1 MDDSLR
7 GKIALVTGGSSGIG
21 RATALAFAR
30 QGARVVVAD
39 ITRRDGEQTVQM
51 TERAGGS
58 AIFLHTDI
66 TQSTQVES
74 MVSETVRAYGR
85 LDFAFNNAGVE
96 GTGELT
102 HLYAEE
108 MWRRVIEIDLIG
120 TWLCLKYEL
129 TQMLRQGSGAIVN
142 TASIAGLV
150 ASPASGTAYT
160 ASKHGV
166 VGLTKNAALEYAHH
180 GIRIN
185 AVCPG
190 PINTPMVRRLVARRP
205 QLEAQYTVN
214 SPMRRMG
221 TPEEVAEAVLWLCSG
236 AASFV
241 TGQAVAIDGGY
252 VAQ

>member
-1 MDDSLR
+1 MRFRINLRDLPASVTGVPPSRPMPMFVLQSDSRSDCRELHRAVGRRSKRMDDSLR

-120 TWLCLKYEL
+120 TWLCMKYEL
-129 TQMLRQGSGAIVN
+129 TQMLRQGSG
-142 TASIAGLV
+142 
-150 ASPASGTAYT
+150 
-160 ASKHGV
+160 
-166 VGLTKNAALEYAHH
+166 
-180 GIRIN
+180 
-185 AVCPG
+185 
-190 PINTPMVRRLVARRP
+190 
-205 QLEAQYTVN
+205 
-214 SPMRRMG
+214 
-221 TPEEVAEAVLWLCSG
+221 
-236 AASFV
+236 
-241 TGQAVAIDGGY
+241 
-252 VAQ
+252 

>member
-1 MDDSLR
+1 
-7 GKIALVTGGSSGIG
+7 
-21 RATALAFAR
+21 
-30 QGARVVVAD
+30 VAD
-39 ITRRDGEQTVQM
+39 ITRHDGDETVQM
-51 TERAGGS
+51 AERGGGS
-58 AIFLHTDI
+58 AIFIYTDV
-66 TQSTQVES
+66 TQSAQVES
-74 MVSETVRAYGR
+74 MVRETVRAYGR

-96 GTGELT
+96 GSGELT
-102 HLYAEE
+102 HLYPEE

-120 TWLCLKYEL
+120 TWLCMKYEL
-129 TQMLRQGSGAIVN
+129 THMLRQGSGAIVN

-190 PINTPMVRRLVARRP
+190 PINTPMVQRIVARRP
-205 QLEAQYTVN
+205 ELEAQYSVN
-214 SPMRRMG
+214 APMRRMG
-221 TPEEVAEAVLWLCSG
+221 TPEEVAEAVVWLCSG
-236 AASFV
+236 AASFI

>member
-1 MDDSLR
+1 ME
-7 GKIALVTGGSSGIG
+7 GS
-21 RATALAFAR
+21 
-30 QGARVVVAD
+30 
-39 ITRRDGEQTVQM
+39 
-51 TERAGGS
+51 
-58 AIFLHTDI
+58 
-66 TQSTQVES
+66 
-74 MVSETVRAYGR
+74 
-85 LDFAFNNAGVE
+85 
-96 GTGELT
+96 GELT
-102 HLYAEE
+102 HLYPEE

-120 TWLCLKYEL
+120 TWLCMKYEL

-166 VGLTKNAALEYAHH
+166 VGLTKNAALEYAHR

-190 PINTPMVRRLVARRP
+190 PINTPMVQRIVARRP
-205 QLEAQYTVN
+205 DLEAQYTVN